1 MSQTIHRKIV
11 MEATLPEYNV
21 FCRSC
26 GSTWQPEPHSPL
38 WWRAHQRAQKG
49 FLDAPSVEPEKC
61 GCKGTLYTFTGTGPY
76 KVFGWDF
83 DRNHFEH
90 RFESV
95 VQAIQAFRRMSR
107 PGDMVQISGVSLR
120 VQNRLEGY

>member
-26 GSTWQPEPHSPL
+26 GSTWQPEPRSPL

-49 FLDAPSVEPEKC
+49 FLDAPSVEPERC
-61 GCKGTLYTFTGTGPY
+61 GCVRTSDTVSGTGQY
-76 KVFGWDF
+76 KVFGF
-83 DRNHFEH
+83 DALRHSFEH
-90 RFESV
+90 RFESFV
-95 VQAIQAFRRMSR
+95 EAVKAFKRLNSPMSA
-107 PGDMVQISGVSLR
+107 VSISGVSPGVER
-120 VQNRLEGY
+120 RLT